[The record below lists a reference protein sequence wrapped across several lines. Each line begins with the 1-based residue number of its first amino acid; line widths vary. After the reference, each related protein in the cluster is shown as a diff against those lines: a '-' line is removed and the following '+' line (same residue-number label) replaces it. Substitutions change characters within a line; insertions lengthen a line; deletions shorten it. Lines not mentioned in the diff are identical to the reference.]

1 MEQLVFACIAPH
13 GWLTVPLVSGR
24 DGDKVGATRDALT
37 ELGRRLADARP
48 ETIVIID
55 PHNLQVEGTIALLDS
70 DRLHGE
76 TGGPPNQGATAHTFS
91 MRFAADRALNDAIAG
106 QTRACGLP
114 VRRVR
119 NALPFV
125 PLSLDY
131 GSMNPLWYL
140 GATIMPPVQL
150 VVASLGPGV
159 PRAAYIEFGRALRAA
174 IDGTTRR
181 IAFIGSA
188 DLGHRHAADGPYGF
202 DPASGECDTRVI
214 KAVEAGTLDQLLHY
228 DGGWLEH
235 AFTDVIEPLLILH
248 GLTEGRGW
256 RGDIISYE
264 VPTYFGM
271 LCAAYAP
278 EQEA

>member
-1 MEQLVFACIAPH
+1 MGQLVFACIAPH

-24 DGDKVGATRDALT
+24 DGEKAGATHAALT
-37 ELGRRLADARP
+37 TLGRRLADAQP

-55 PHNLQVEGTIALLDS
+55 PHNLQVEGMVALLDS

-76 TGGPPNQGATAHTFS
+76 TGGPPNLGATAHTFS
-91 MRFAADRALNDAIAG
+91 LRFATDRELNGAIAA
-106 QTRACGLP
+106 QARACDLP
-114 VRRVR
+114 VARVR

-125 PLSLDY
+125 ALPLDY

-159 PRAAYIEFGRALRAA
+159 PRAAYVEFGRALRAA
-174 IDGTTRR
+174 MDGTQRR

-188 DLGHRHAADGPYGF
+188 DMGHRHAADGPYGF
-202 DPASGECDTRVI
+202 DPASGECDSRVAEAI
-214 KAVEAGTLDQLLHY
+214 GAGTLDQLLYY
-228 DGGWLEH
+228 DEGWLER
-235 AFTDVIEPLLILH
+235 AFTDAIEPLLVLH

-256 RGDIISYE
+256 RGDVLSYE

-271 LCAAYAP
+271 MCAEYAP
-278 EQEA
+278 K